1 MDGWM
6 VDARGRGEERSVV
19 STSVVRLR
27 RVVDALPTLPP
38 APAVRLKLQVLELSE
53 CESDRLRGT
62 EGARGAHRVAY
73 RASARTERATGSRAR
88 RDARGV
94 IRARRAEPSDGH
106 LTRSQ
111 PPRPSERR
119 RRSR

>member
-62 EGARGAHRVAY
+62 ERIASRIARARGRSVRQGA
-73 RASARTERATGSRAR
+73 
-88 RDARGV
+88 ARGV
-94 IRARRAEPSDGH
+94 MRAA
-106 LTRSQ
+106 
-111 PPRPSERR
+111 
-119 RRSR
+119 

>member
-38 APAVRLKLQVLELSE
+38 DVRLKFQVLELSE

-62 EGARGAHRVAY
+62 EARAERIASRIARARGRSVRQGA
-73 RASARTERATGSRAR
+73 
-88 RDARGV
+88 ARGV
-94 IRARRAEPSDGH
+94 MRAA
-106 LTRSQ
+106 
-111 PPRPSERR
+111 
-119 RRSR
+119 